1 MQINVNDVVLSVQEG
16 DITAWQ
22 GEMIVN
28 ASNSGLYGGGGVDGA
43 IHRAG
48 GPGIAEE
55 CAVIRQ
61 KQGGILPGEA
71 ALTSAGRLAFRG
83 VIHTVGPIWKGGK
96 AGEAAVLAR
105 CYKSSLDL
113 ACAHGVKSLAFPNIS
128 TGIYNFPKEL
138 ACKTALEAVVGFV
151 RAKSPEEL
159 PLRQID
165 FVCFEHENAGLYG
178 DILGNYS

>member
-1 MQINVNDVVLSVQEG
+1 ME
-16 DITAWQ
+16 A
-22 GEMIVN
+22 GEWT
-28 ASNSGLYGGGGVDGA
+28 GA

-113 ACAHGVKSLAFPNIS
+113 ACAHGVKSLAFS
-128 TGIYNFPKEL
+128 EHQHGHL
-138 ACKTALEAVVGFV
+138 QL
-151 RAKSPEEL
+151 PEG
-159 PLRQID
+159 
-165 FVCFEHENAGLYG
+165 AGL
-178 DILGNYS
+178 